1 MQRIYYFLRKIVL
14 SPIVIL
20 AKLILGWKN
29 MRLFGYP
36 PYSMHIP
43 SFVIASWRELADNVR
58 KAKSNKHTS
67 QNPAYFLLSEVIG
80 YRVDSSYTNK
90 GSFVDPLGNIY
101 CYDHPHHGRITIGY
115 DHSDEEYYTDWMSF
129 KNSFDD
135 SENLYYPFRALEI
148 SRKDLLFNLNKC
160 KKEEIKHD
168 NININLEKIIRD
180 VIRFGYYEERRYYP
194 DVPKS
199 YRSILIYDE
208 TKDVYK
214 RVALDGE
221 VTSYSWYISKLAD
234 RFPLVYYN

>member
-1 MQRIYYFLRKIVL
+1 MQRIYYFLLKIVL
-14 SPIVIL
+14 SPFIIL
-20 AKLILGWKN
+20 EKLTGISIYLH
-29 MRLFGYP
+29 RYL
-36 PYSMHIP
+36 PYSIPIP
-43 SFVIASWRELADNVR
+43 SFALASLRELADNVR

-67 QNPAYFLLSEVIG
+67 KYPAYFLLSEVIG
-80 YRVDSSYTNK
+80 SKIDASYTNK

-101 CYDHPHHGRITIGY
+101 CYDHPHRGRITIGY
-115 DHSDEEYYTDWMSF
+115 DHSDEESYTDWMSF

-160 KKEEIKHD
+160 KKEEIKHN
-168 NININLEKIIRD
+168 NININLEKILRD
-180 VIRFGYYEERRYYP
+180 VIRFGYVGGPVYP
-194 DVPKS
+194 DCPTH

-221 VTSYSWYISKLAD
+221 VTSNSWYISKVASK
-234 RFPLVYYN
+234 FPDEY

>member
-1 MQRIYYFLRKIVL
+1 MQRTYYFLLKIIL
-14 SPIVIL
+14 SPFVIL
-20 AKLILGWKN
+20 EKLTGFRIHYFLKY
-29 MRLFGYP
+29 LP
-36 PYSMHIP
+36 DPIPIP
-43 SFVIASWRELADNVR
+43 SFALASLRELADNVR
-58 KAKSNKHTS
+58 KAKSNKRTS
-67 QNPAYFLLSEVIG
+67 KYPAYFLLSEEIG
-80 YRVDSSYTNK
+80 YKYDGSYRNK

-101 CYDHPHHGRITIGY
+101 SYNHPHHGRITIGY
-115 DHSDEEYYTDWMSF
+115 DHSDEESYTDWMSF

-160 KKEEIKHD
+160 KKEEIKLD

-180 VIRFGYYEERRYYP
+180 VIRFGYDGGLFIYDAPTY
-194 DVPKS
+194 

-221 VTSYSWYISKLAD
+221 ITSYSWYISKVAH
-234 RFPLVYYN
+234 RFPII

>member
-1 MQRIYYFLRKIVL
+1 MQRTYYFLLKIIL
-14 SPIVIL
+14 SPF
-20 AKLILGWKN
+20 LILEKLTGFRIYLLKY
-29 MRLFGYP
+29 LP
-36 PYSMHIP
+36 DSIPIP
-43 SFVIASWRELADNVR
+43 SFALASLRELADNIR

-67 QNPAYFLLSEVIG
+67 KYPAYFLLSEVIG
-80 YRVDSSYTNK
+80 SKFDASYTNK

-101 CYDHPHHGRITIGY
+101 SY
-115 DHSDEEYYTDWMSF
+115 DHSDNNLYQHYKESCSDWKSF

-135 SENLYYPFRALEI
+135 SENLYYPFCSLEI
-148 SRKDLLFNLNKC
+148 TRKDLLFNLNKC

-180 VIRFGYYEERRYYP
+180 VIRFGYDGGLFIYDAPTY
-194 DVPKS
+194 

-221 VTSYSWYISKLAD
+221 VTSYSWHISKVAD
-234 RFPLVYYN
+234 RFPIV